1 MKKMIYFI
9 LSLSFTLNL
18 FAAPLS
24 QKTYH
29 QNTFKEAQKAESF
42 LKFKNASKEFGLIT
56 HEYEGY
62 ALDFK
67 IQFQIRKDQ
76 FTDLKVDIPVNS
88 IDTDNSDRNKKMRE
102 YCFESAQYPY
112 ISITSNTPLK
122 ISDEEQ
128 VIEGKINVRGLDK
141 PIQITLKANAKEF
154 SGKAKLSFK
163 DLEIPDPS
171 IAIASIKDD
180 IYVEFKILLNQ

>member
-1 MKKMIYFI
+1 MKKLITIISSIF
-9 LSLSFTLNL
+9 LSFNL
-18 FAAPLS
+18 LAAPLT
-24 QKTYH
+24 QKTFH
-29 QNTFKEAQKAESF
+29 QNNFNDAKKADSF

-67 IQFQIRKDQ
+67 IQYQIKKDQ
-76 FTDLKVDIPVNS
+76 FTDIKVEIPVNS
-88 IDTDNSDRNKKMRE
+88 IDTDNNDRNKKMKDF
-102 YCFESAQYPY
+102 CFESSNYPY
-112 ISITSNTPLK
+112 LAITTNSPLK
-122 ISDEEQ
+122 MTDEEQ
-128 VIEGKINVRGLDK
+128 VIDGKINVRGLDK

-171 IAIASIKDD
+171 IAIASIKDE
-180 IYVEFKILLNQ
+180 IFVNFKVILNQ